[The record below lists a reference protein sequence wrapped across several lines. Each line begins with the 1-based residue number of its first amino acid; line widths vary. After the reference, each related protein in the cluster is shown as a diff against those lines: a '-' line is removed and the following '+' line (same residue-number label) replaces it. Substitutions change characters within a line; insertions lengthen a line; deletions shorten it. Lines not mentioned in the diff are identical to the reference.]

1 MSKHL
6 SAKLPVNNDK
16 TTIKI
21 AAAGPPPKKNAPAQG
36 QPRLAEMPEI
46 DLAGPAVK
54 DEKADPAPD
63 PFDPESLRLDG
74 DFDLGAKPVLTVVEV
89 RKPPKSAFVRTHPDP
104 SYRMPVATVE
114 VETGGRRQ
122 LYFVERKLL
131 PHLPAFNITATSK
144 LLVTSITAQGL
155 LFLWELNLPKAE
167 GDGRG
172 RAWTESAMA
181 AVELAHTKWVR
192 VSASM
197 DEGRY
202 LTFEAEGNL
211 PDPVWPDEP
220 FTDILKLAVK
230 GRYIS
235 DLSHEVI
242 DQLRGKKV

>member
-1 MSKHL
+1 MAKL
-6 SAKLPVNNDK
+6 SAKKPKHQDNGQPSAFNK
-16 TTIKI
+16 
-21 AAAGPPPKKNAPAQG
+21 APPPRSSAGDAALDLVLPPEDGG
-36 QPRLAEMPEI
+36 Q
-46 DLAGPAVK
+46 
-54 DEKADPAPD
+54 ADPAPD
-63 PFDPESLRLDG
+63 PFEPESLRLDG

-104 SYRMPVATVE
+104 GYRMPVAAGLDHD
-114 VETGGRRQ
+114 GGQKQ
-122 LYFVERKLL
+122 LYFIERKLL

-172 RAWTESAMA
+172 RAWAESAMA
-181 AVELAHTKWVR
+181 AVELARTNWVR

-197 DEGRY
+197 DKGRY
-202 LTFEAEGNL
+202 LTFEAEGKL
-211 PDPVWPDEP
+211 PEPLWPDSSFAE
-220 FTDILKLAVK
+220 ILKLAVK